1 VTGSPTRVLFVS
13 TGGAARAI
21 LAEALLRRVGSGAF
35 EAASA
40 GTDPVP
46 IDPLALQV
54 LAAAGIDATGL
65 EPSSLDSMQGRQFD
79 YVITVC
85 DDARAVCP
93 LFPGADQS
101 LHWGYPSPAK
111 ATGDDDERRVAYER
125 VFVQLGERIRQFV
138 LIAGRANPA
147 AAAAG

>member
-1 VTGSPTRVLFVS
+1 VSDAPTRVLFVS

-21 LAEALLRRVGSGAF
+21 LAEALLRHVGRAAF
-35 EAASA
+35 EVASA
-40 GTDPVP
+40 GTDPQPV
-46 IDPLALQV
+46 DPLALQV
-54 LAAAGIDATGL
+54 LGIAGIDATGL
-65 EPSSLDSMQGRQFD
+65 ESRSVDAMRGQPFD

-93 LFPGADQS
+93 AFPGADQS

-111 ATGDDDERRVAYER
+111 ATGSEDERRLVYER

-138 LIAGRANPA
+138 LIAGRATPA
-147 AAAAG
+147 VAAG